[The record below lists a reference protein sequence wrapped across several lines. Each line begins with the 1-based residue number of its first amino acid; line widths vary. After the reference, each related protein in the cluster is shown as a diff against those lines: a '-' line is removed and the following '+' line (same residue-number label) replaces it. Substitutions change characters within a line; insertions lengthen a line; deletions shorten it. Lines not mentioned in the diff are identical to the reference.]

1 MNNSKIFTINSQPK
15 VNGVPSTDPKYGWGP
30 KLGYVYQKAYYEFF
44 IPKELLDPLTSFLD
58 RNQMIT
64 YQAIN
69 SSGDEKLNVT
79 KDDVNA
85 VTWGVF
91 KGKEVIQP
99 TVVDHN
105 AFLIWKDE
113 IFAQWLDP
121 WAIIY
126 GAESPSAEFLKRC
139 HDTLYLVN
147 VVHND
152 YVNGDLD
159 QVFTDFISEN
169 KALIDSI

>member
-1 MNNSKIFTINSQPK
+1 MNNNKLFTINSQPH

-30 KLGYVYQKAYYEFF
+30 KYGYVYQKAYYEFF
-44 IPKELLDPLTSFLD
+44 IPKELLEPLIAHLEKHP
-58 RNQMIT
+58 MIT

-69 SSGDEKLNVT
+69 ALGDDRLNVS
-79 KDDVNA
+79 KDDVNE

-113 IFAQWLDP
+113 IFA
-121 WAIIY
+121 
-126 GAESPSAEFLKRC
+126 
-139 HDTLYLVN
+139 
-147 VVHND
+147 
-152 YVNGDLD
+152 
-159 QVFTDFISEN
+159 
-169 KALIDSI
+169 

>member
-1 MNNSKIFTINSQPK
+1 M

-30 KLGYVYQKAYYEFF
+30 KYGFVFQKAYYEFF
-44 IPKELLDPLTSFLD
+44 IPQELLPALIEHLEK
-58 RNQMIT
+58 NPMIT

-69 SSGDEKLNVT
+69 AAGDEKLNVS

-99 TVVDHN
+99 TVVDHT

-113 IFAQWLDP
+113 IFEQWLEP
-121 WAIIY
+121 WALIY
-126 GAESPSAEFLKRC
+126 GTDSPSSQFLHRC

-152 YVNGDLD
+152 FINGDLD
-159 QVFTDFISEN
+159 QVISEF
-169 KALIDSI
+169 I

>member
-1 MNNSKIFTINSQPK
+1 
-15 VNGVPSTDPKYGWGP
+15 
-30 KLGYVYQKAYYEFF
+30 
-44 IPKELLDPLTSFLD
+44 
-58 RNQMIT
+58 MIT

-69 SSGDEKLNVT
+69 SKGQDRINVC

-99 TVVDHN
+99 TVVDHK

-113 IFAQWLDP
+113 IFSQWIDP

-126 GAESPSAEFLKRC
+126 GADSDSFHFLKRC
-139 HDTLYLVN
+139 HDNFYLVN
-147 VVHND
+147 IVDND
-152 YVNGDLD
+152 FVDGDLD
-159 QVFTDFISEN
+159 KVIDEFISEN
-169 KALIDSI
+169 QTLIDSL

>member
-1 MNNSKIFTINSQPK
+1 M
-15 VNGVPSTDPKYGWGP
+15 
-30 KLGYVYQKAYYEFF
+30 
-44 IPKELLDPLTSFLD
+44 TSFLD

-69 SSGDEKLNVT
+69 SSGVEKLNVT

-99 TVVDHN
+99 TVVDRN

-121 WAIIY
+121 WAQIY
-126 GAESPSAEFLKRC
+126 ETDSQSAEFLKRC
-139 HDTLYLVN
+139 HDNLFLVN

-152 YVNGDLD
+152 YINGDLD
-159 QVFTDFISEN
+159 
-169 KALIDSI
+169 

>member
-1 MNNSKIFTINSQPK
+1 
-15 VNGVPSTDPKYGWGP
+15 
-30 KLGYVYQKAYYEFF
+30 
-44 IPKELLDPLTSFLD
+44 
-58 RNQMIT
+58 MIT

-69 SSGDEKLNVT
+69 QAGNEVLNVV

-113 IFAQWLDP
+113 AFGQWLDP
-121 WAIIY
+121 WALIY
-126 GAESPSAEFLKRC
+126 GHESLSAAFLKRC

-147 VVHND
+147 VVDND
-152 YVNGDLD
+152 YIGGNLD
-159 QVFTDFISEN
+159 SVIDEFITYN
-169 KALIDSI
+169 KSLIDSL

>member
-1 MNNSKIFTINSQPK
+1 
-15 VNGVPSTDPKYGWGP
+15 VNGVPSNDPKFGWGP
-30 KLGYVYQKAYYEFF
+30 KHGYVYQKAYYEFF
-44 IPKELLDPLTSFLD
+44 IPKELIEPLVNFLE
-58 RNQMIT
+58 RFPMIT

-69 SSGDEKLNVT
+69 MSEDERLNVT

-113 IFAQWLDP
+113 AFAEWLDP
-121 WAIIY
+121 WALVY
-126 GAESPSAEFLKRC
+126 GFDSPSAEFLRRC

-147 VVHND
+147 VVDND
-152 YVNGDLD
+152 YINGDLD
-159 QVFTDFISEN
+159 KVFDEFIKEN
-169 KALIDSI
+169 KALIESL